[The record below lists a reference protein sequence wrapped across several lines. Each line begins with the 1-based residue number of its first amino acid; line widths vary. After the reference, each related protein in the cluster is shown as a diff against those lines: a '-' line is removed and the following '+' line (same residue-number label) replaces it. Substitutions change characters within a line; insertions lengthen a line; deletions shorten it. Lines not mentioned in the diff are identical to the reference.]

1 VSSERLINES
11 PIVIRELHDEG
22 LRLPMWGRF
31 SGAELIFCVATMP
44 NGQARAW
51 TREPAEP
58 CEVFAGRITR
68 DVIEQ
73 VRGECVGVLVA

>member
-1 VSSERLINES
+1 LINES

-31 SGAELIFCVATMP
+31 DGVELIYALGMLPDGRSRT
-44 NGQARAW
+44 W
-51 TREPAEP
+51 TREPREAAEI
-58 CEVFAGRITR
+58 FAGRIVR

-73 VRGECVGVLVA
+73 ARGRTCMDGMLVSA